1 HTGDIARID
10 KAGVITV
17 TDRKKDVIKSGGEW
31 VSSLLVENLLS
42 SYHGITEVAVVAMP
56 DDKWIE
62 RPLAVVVP
70 KQNENITSENLN
82 QHLQQ
87 FVDSGKIKSFAI
99 PKEYRFVTELP
110 RTSAGKIDKKKIR
123 ASISQN
129 RNINLIL

>member
-1 HTGDIARID
+1 
-10 KAGVITV
+10 
-17 TDRKKDVIKSGGEW
+17 
-31 VSSLLVENLLS
+31 
-42 SYHGITEVAVVAMP
+42 VAVVAIP

-70 KQNENITSENLN
+70 KPNENITRENLN

-87 FVDSGKIKSFAI
+87 FVDSEKIKSFAI
-99 PKEYRFVTELP
+99 PKEYCFVAQLP

-129 RNINLIL
+129 RDIKLIL